1 MAAENAVYN
10 NGMHNGNGVM
20 HKHGG
25 SDVERGN
32 AGIGAAMSPQ
42 EEDRFERF
50 AAAMAAN
57 NKLRDASRVNALRCA
72 APTWQCWDIFLE
84 AGSNDSGRHCV
95 SERQSAAAVQGG

>member
-10 NGMHNGNGVM
+10 NGMHNGTGNGVM
-20 HKHGG
+20 HKHGA

-72 APTWQCWDIFLE
+72 APPSQCCSQRF
-84 AGSNDSGRHCV
+84 V
-95 SERQSAAAVQGG
+95 SRPGTT